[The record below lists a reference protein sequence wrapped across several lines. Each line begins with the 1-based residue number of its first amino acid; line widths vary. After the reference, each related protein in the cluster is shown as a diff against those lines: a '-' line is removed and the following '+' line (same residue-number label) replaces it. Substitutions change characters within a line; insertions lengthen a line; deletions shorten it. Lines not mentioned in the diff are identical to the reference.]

1 MIFRIRVK
9 GFKNLRDTE
18 VYFGPFTC
26 IAGPN
31 GIGKSNLF
39 DAIRFLS
46 CLANKD
52 NTLVEAAFQIRDEKN
67 RKKSAADIRN
77 LFFHDGNEY
86 SDTIEFSVDMIVP
99 VSGTDH
105 LGQIATATTT
115 MLQYNL
121 IIGFRNGSV
130 ISQSP
135 LFIIKEELYPLNKT
149 DLKITLKKLDVSNEW
164 IQSALLGKRQNAKP
178 FISTD
183 EKEGTI
189 IIRGDQVQGNKKTLK
204 LDSMPRTVIS
214 TANAVENPTMLLAK
228 KEFENWRILQLEP
241 SALRSPDDLI
251 FTEIPHISSN
261 GEHLPATIFR
271 MLNDPDSNID
281 ITAQLANKLSELL
294 DDVYRISIDK
304 DEKRDILTLIIQN
317 KNGTSFPAKSLS
329 DGTLRFI
336 ALAVIELDP
345 LMQGLLCMEEPE
357 NGIHPERIPVIIN
370 LLENIAFDF
379 KHAINKDNPLR
390 QVIVNTHSPLVVSE
404 VPDDSLL
411 FADFEI
417 RKGTKS
423 VIFRPLKDTWRT
435 RLTGYESP
443 IVKGKILGYL
453 NPYNTNKDNPSK
465 KTKRVID
472 RPEFKQLTQLA
483 KKQSYYPHK

>member
-1 MIFRIRVK
+1 MIFRLRVK

-18 VYFGPFTC
+18 IYFGPFTC

-31 GIGKSNLF
+31 GIGKSDLF

-67 RKKSAADIRN
+67 KKKSAADIRN
-77 LFFHDGNEY
+77 LFYHDGKEY
-86 SDTIEFSVDMIVP
+86 SEKIEFSIDIIVP
-99 VSGTDH
+99 ETGIDH
-105 LGQIATATTT
+105 LGQEAKATTT
-115 MLQYNL
+115 ILQYNL
-121 IIGFRNGSV
+121 IIGYRNGSS

-135 LFIIKEELYPLNKT
+135 LFIIKEELRPLKKT
-149 DLKITLKKLDVSNEW
+149 DLKLILKRVGVSNEW
-164 IQSALLGKRQNAKP
+164 IESALLGKRQNATP

-183 EKEGTI
+183 EQDGVI
-189 IIRGDQVQGNKKTLK
+189 IIRADQVQGNKKTLK
-204 LDSMPRTVIS
+204 LDTLPRTVLS

-228 KEFENWRILQLEP
+228 KEFENWKILQLEP
-241 SALRSPDDLI
+241 SVLRSPDDLV
-251 FTEIPHISSN
+251 FAEIPQLTSN

-271 MLNDPDSNID
+271 MINDPNIKSD
-281 ITAQLANKLSELL
+281 ITSQLANKLSELL
-294 DDVYRISIDK
+294 DDVFKIEIDK
-304 DEKRDILTLIIQN
+304 DEKRDILSLIIQN
-317 KNGTSFPAKSLS
+317 KRGTSIPAKSLS

-379 KHAINKDNPLR
+379 KHVINQNNPLR
-390 QVIVNTHSPLVVSE
+390 QVIVNTHSPMVVAE

-411 FADFEI
+411 FADFEL
-417 RKGTKS
+417 RKGNKS
-423 VIFRPLKDTWRT
+423 VIFRPLKNTWRT
-435 RLTGYESP
+435 KFPKSESP
-443 IVKGKILGYL
+443 IVKGRLLSYL
-453 NPYNTNKDNPSK
+453 NPYSVKSNAYRK
-465 KTKRVID
+465 KTNRVID
-472 RPEFKQLTQLA
+472 RPEIKQLTIFQ
-483 KKQSYYPHK
+483 